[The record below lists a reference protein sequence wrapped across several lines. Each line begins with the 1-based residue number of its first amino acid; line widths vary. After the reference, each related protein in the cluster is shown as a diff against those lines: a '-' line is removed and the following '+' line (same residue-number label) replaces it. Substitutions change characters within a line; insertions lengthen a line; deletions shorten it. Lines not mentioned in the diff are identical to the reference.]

1 MDDMATTVYVM
12 IMAIVQGIA
21 EFLPISS
28 SGHLLLLGKFFELPE
43 ILTLSILL
51 HAGTLL
57 SVLVYF
63 WRDIFEA
70 CTKKPRMILL
80 VIVGTIPT
88 VVVAF
93 GIMGFASFLEESVLV
108 AGLLFIVTG
117 VLLVKFLRNET
128 VEDDPDLYFQEI
140 ERIQDEMDG
149 IVVEKSCEETSFLDA
164 IIVGI
169 AQGVAA
175 LPGLSRSGTTIAT
188 GVARGF
194 DREWAAKFSFLLSI
208 PVIGGGAILE
218 IIKLFKDSGATS
230 FGQLFEDVPHIKL
243 YFLGSAVSCVVG
255 LLALAGLMRLLK
267 SGKLHYFAWWL
278 FIVGPACVGY
288 CVYEHWSQ
296 IVAFLN

>member
-1 MDDMATTVYVM
+1 MDLSTTVYVT
-12 IMAIVQGIA
+12 IMAIIQGIA

-43 ILTLSILL
+43 IFTLSILL

-57 SVLVYF
+57 SVLIYF
-63 WRDIFEA
+63 WRDIYEA

-80 VIVGTIPT
+80 VIAGTIPT
-88 VVVAF
+88 VVIAF
-93 GIMGFASFLEESVLV
+93 GIMEFAFFLEESILV

-117 VLLVKFLRNET
+117 VLLIKYLRNET
-128 VEDDPDLYFQEI
+128 VEDDPDLYYQEI
-140 ERIQDEMDG
+140 ERIQEEMDG
-149 IVVEKSCEETSFLDA
+149 DVVEKTCEETSFFDA
-164 IIVGI
+164 IIVGL

-175 LPGLSRSGTTIAT
+175 LPGLSRSGTTIVA

-218 IIKLFKDSGATS
+218 ILKLFKESGATS
-230 FGQLFEDVPHIKL
+230 FGQLFSDVPHIKL
-243 YFLGSAVSCVVG
+243 YFLGAAVSCVVG
-255 LLALAGLMRLLK
+255 LLALASLMRLLK
-267 SGKLHYFAWWL
+267 CGKLHYFAWWL

-288 CVYEHWSQ
+288 CVYEHWPQ
-296 IVAFLN
+296 IASLWS

>member
-1 MDDMATTVYVM
+1 
-12 IMAIVQGIA
+12 
-21 EFLPISS
+21 
-28 SGHLLLLGKFFELPE
+28 
-43 ILTLSILL
+43 
-51 HAGTLL
+51 
-57 SVLVYF
+57 
-63 WRDIFEA
+63 
-70 CTKKPRMILL
+70 
-80 VIVGTIPT
+80 
-88 VVVAF
+88 
-93 GIMGFASFLEESVLV
+93 
-108 AGLLFIVTG
+108 
-117 VLLVKFLRNET
+117 
-128 VEDDPDLYFQEI
+128 
-140 ERIQDEMDG
+140 MDG
-149 IVVEKSCEETSFLDA
+149 IVVEKSCEETTFLDA
-164 IIVGI
+164 IIVGV

-218 IIKLFKDSGATS
+218 IIKLFKESGATS

-243 YFLGSAVSCVVG
+243 YFLGAAVSCVVG